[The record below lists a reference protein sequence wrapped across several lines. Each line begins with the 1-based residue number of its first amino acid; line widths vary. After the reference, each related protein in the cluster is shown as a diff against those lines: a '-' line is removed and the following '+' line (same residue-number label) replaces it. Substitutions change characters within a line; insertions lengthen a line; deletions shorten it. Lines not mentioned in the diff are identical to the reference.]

1 MAKVNR
7 FASTESGDTFEAID
21 RPNGGLSV
29 VLADGQSLDQ
39 GAKAVSMLVVHK
51 VIGLLADGVLD
62 GAAARA
68 ASDALYTEKQGKVT
82 CNLNIGS
89 VDLRSGTIVLTRNHP
104 LPILLCRADRTD
116 LLAQDSV
123 PLGTSNNVRPVVTE
137 LAIELGLTL
146 VIYTDGLMQA
156 GARRGETMDVS
167 QVLGSFVSEQEPSP
181 QELVD
186 SLLGYAVRLDEGRP
200 ENDISVLAMKVLPR
214 TGDDIRRMTVRLPI
228 GI

>member
-1 MAKVNR
+1 MEVQVAMAKVNR

-82 CNLNIGS
+82 CNLNIGRYIS
-89 VDLRSGTIVLTRNHP
+89 AAA
-104 LPILLCRADRTD
+104 LLCLHAIIHSRSSYLARAG
-116 LLAQDSV
+116 
-123 PLGTSNNVRPVVTE
+123 P
-137 LAIELGLTL
+137 
-146 VIYTDGLMQA
+146 
-156 GARRGETMDVS
+156 
-167 QVLGSFVSEQEPSP
+167 
-181 QELVD
+181 
-186 SLLGYAVRLDEGRP
+186 
-200 ENDISVLAMKVLPR
+200 ISWLKTAYH
-214 TGDDIRRMTVRLPI
+214 
-228 GI
+228 